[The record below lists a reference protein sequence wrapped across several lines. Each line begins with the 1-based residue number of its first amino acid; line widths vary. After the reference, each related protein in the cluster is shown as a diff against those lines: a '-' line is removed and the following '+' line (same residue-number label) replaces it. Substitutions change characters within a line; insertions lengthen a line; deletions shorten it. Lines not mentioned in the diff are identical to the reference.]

1 MNYMD
6 NNTSNNKLNANILLI
21 GKSGVGKSS
30 LLNYIFD
37 DEIAETGAGAPV
49 TKEGIHKNVFNYRDD
64 FTLSTYDSWGLEP
77 NKVEEWKTYVIDEV
91 KKHEKENVSDWF
103 NTIIFCVSA
112 ASGRVEDFELD
123 VLRELKKDMNHVI
136 VVITHCQHNNS
147 NTMERASAMKD
158 RIKEAG
164 LDNNDIIYAC
174 SCEKKLINGDKV
186 ERFGKE
192 EILSQIIINLWKNF
206 KEKLPE
212 VIKEQ
217 VEKKFKSEH
226 DSLHEKVADFH
237 FIFRRKHNIEEFE
250 KGLNEDFEK
259 FAIQVIND
267 VNQRFGQAYEYYRCL
282 SKMYC
287 VPLYLNK
294 NELYKDPD
302 MTFSALKQYEIDV
315 DKAVDKITEMLSKVW
330 SAASSKPV
338 RDSLKDIAA
347 ESKLYLS
354 SSKSVRK
361 NLHGGIKSY
370 VEKARDEV
378 MHHIDKIE
386 KAIKDIDIEKN
397 YLDPIQAAT
406 QNLM

>member
-6 NNTSNNKLNANILLI
+6 NNISNNKLNANILLI

-37 DEIAETGAGAPV
+37 DEIVETGAGAPV
-49 TKEGIHKNVFNYRDD
+49 TKEGIHKKVFNYRDD
-64 FTLSTYDSWGLEP
+64 FTLSIYDSWGLEP

-158 RIKEAG
+158 RVKEAG

-206 KEKLPE
+206 KEKLPN

-217 VEKKFKSEH
+217 VKKKFKSEY
-226 DSLHEKVADFH
+226 DSLHEKVADG

-250 KGLNEDFEK
+250 KELNKEFEK
-259 FAIQVIND
+259 FLCQVTSD
-267 VNQRFGQAYEYYRCL
+267 VNQRFAEAYDYYNCL

-287 VPLYLNK
+287 FPLFLNEY
-294 NELYKDPD
+294 ELYKDPD

-315 DKAVDKITEMLSKVW
+315 DKSLYKITQMLSKVW
-330 SAASSKPV
+330 SEASSKSV
-338 RDSLKDIAA
+338 KDALKNIGI
-347 ESKLYLS
+347 ELKLYLS
-354 SSKSVRK
+354 SPKSVRD
-361 NLHGGIKSY
+361 NLHQEIDIY
-370 VEKARDEV
+370 VKKAKKEV
-378 MHHIDKIE
+378 MNHIKKIEDKIKQTE
-386 KAIKDIDIEKN
+386 IEKI
-397 YLDPIQAAT
+397 YLDSI
-406 QNLM
+406 